1 MNKVLNLLFAFLTF
15 ATLYELH
22 IDDLFLTAV
31 GVCSLLFLLILD
43 FGLEI
48 KNDRRV
54 RVFQKSMG
62 RRNKQ

>member
-1 MNKVLNLLFAFLTF
+1 MNKVLNLLFAFLAF
-15 ATLYELH
+15 AVIYEFY
-22 IDDLFLTAV
+22 IDDLFLVAI